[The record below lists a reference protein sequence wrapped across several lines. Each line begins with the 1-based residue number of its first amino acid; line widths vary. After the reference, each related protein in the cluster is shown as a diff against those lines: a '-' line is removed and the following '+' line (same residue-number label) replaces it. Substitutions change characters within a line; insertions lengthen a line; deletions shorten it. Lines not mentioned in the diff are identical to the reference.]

1 MVLHIFRILREIFAK
16 HGFEF
21 SPTKI
26 ALLVSQNEIF
36 RSIRQQRSDGDPTI
50 YDIVKDWDVDSTGC
64 RRRRLVTQK
73 ARQSKVVERSKQLL
87 LLKIPV
93 RQMRIRLVH
102 GSLHP
107 AMFYGIEAHVSP
119 PSRMRILRLM
129 LGRHCGL
136 QSKGNLDCLFQLV
149 QDRYAH
155 PFLTVLLR
163 QVRAMH
169 VLVKSWPASVISWLE
184 DTWSTSWRELSS
196 KTHPWKSAKG
206 PLQALQT
213 MLLKDG
219 WQACELNCWT
229 YSHDDKTWTV
239 HIEANLHICLKVV
252 QEVYATV

>member
-64 RRRRLVTQK
+64 RRRRLVTPK

-149 QDRYAH
+149 QDRYVDCC
-155 PFLTVLLR
+155 LTVLLR

-169 VLVKSWPASVISWLE
+169 VLVKS
-184 DTWSTSWRELSS
+184 
-196 KTHPWKSAKG
+196 
-206 PLQALQT
+206 
-213 MLLKDG
+213 
-219 WQACELNCWT
+219 
-229 YSHDDKTWTV
+229 
-239 HIEANLHICLKVV
+239 
-252 QEVYATV
+252 